1 MSEEKF
7 HQPENPQFSVVHEAI
22 ANLKQRLEL
31 HVDLCGS
38 RVLVWLEQNVG
49 ASGLAVSISCGVQS
63 RLE

>member
-7 HQPENPQFSVVHEAI
+7 HRNPRFGVVHEAI
-22 ANLKQRLEL
+22 AKLRLEL
-31 HVDLCGS
+31 HVDLRKK

-49 ASGLAVSISCGVQS
+49 VNGLAVSISCGVQS